1 MKTDNYT
8 SATNYSDIYFDY
20 ILQSG
25 CEVFTRT
32 NTDAVIFFVYS
43 GELNISSPKEK
54 ISLTKGQYAFI
65 KHDVITTI
73 NKNNCGNDK
82 FCCAYMG
89 FSKKYLFQLYQ
100 AMDGKFL
107 PFTENRFRQA
117 LIKLPYTPCLQSLY
131 ISLIPYLKY
140 GVRPSINILELKRQ
154 EGIYSLILTD
164 ERFYS
169 CLFDFVNTSKRE
181 LPISFKTRNIHN
193 NSNNGS

>member
-8 SATNYSDIYFDY
+8 STTNFSDIYFDY

-65 KHDVITTI
+65 KHEVVTTI
-73 NKNNCGNDK
+73 TKNDCGDDK

-89 FSKKYLFQLYQ
+89 FSKRYLFQLYL
-100 AMDGKFL
+100 AMDGKYTSF
-107 PFTENRFRQA
+107 PKKGFKQA
-117 LIKLPYTPCLQSLY
+117 LIQLPYTPCLQSLY
-131 ISLIPYLKY
+131 ISLIPYLEY
-140 GVRPSINILELKRQ
+140 GVKPSINILELKRQ

-169 CLFDFVNTSKRE
+169 CLFDFVNAAKRD
-181 LPISFKTRNIHN
+181 LPICIINKSLN
-193 NSNNGS
+193 N